1 MALNFPTSPSNGQE
15 YVAPNGVT
23 YIYDAAAG
31 LWYVKTSDAIGTSDI
46 ADSAITTAKIAD
58 DAVTGDKLANDI
70 TISTTG
76 DLTANSLTL
85 PTGAPVVGYQEGVWT
100 PEVAG
105 SSSAGSYTYTNN
117 IGRWTRMGNTVYIQ
131 GYLTNINTVSS
142 GSGTM
147 LIINFPYMPSSDNN
161 STGNVRFDQV
171 DLPVDTVYVVPTTSN
186 DNRCGFQAIKD
197 NANDVSLSLSSSTF
211 TSTSADIFM
220 SMTYI
225 TDDTTWTPIDGATV
239 S

>member
-1 MALNFPTSPSNGQE
+1 MALNFPASPSNGQE

-46 ADSAITTAKIAD
+46 NDSAITTAKIAD

-85 PTGAPVVGYQEGVWT
+85 PTAPVVGYQQGVWIPASDQGT
-100 PEVAG
+100 LNYVFANTRWTRVG
-105 SSSAGSYTYTNN
+105 DMVTVWTLVDTFSSSASSTINIISLPYNCPFGQAAGSCFYKNCKVGYDVVYVANSGTHNGGVLQFYQTSSASWDALKYSN
-117 IGRWTRMGNTVYIQ
+117 ITGAGFTVY
-131 GYLTNINTVSS
+131 LT
-142 GSGTM
+142 
-147 LIINFPYMPSSDNN
+147 
-161 STGNVRFDQV
+161 
-171 DLPVDTVYVVPTTSN
+171 
-186 DNRCGFQAIKD
+186 A
-197 NANDVSLSLSSSTF
+197 
-211 TSTSADIFM
+211 
-220 SMTYI
+220 TYF
-225 TDDTTWTPIDGATV
+225 TDDTTWTPINGATV